1 MIISNIKN
9 DKKIVILRLQQGFF
23 CIFLHFFSRMR
34 DLGLTPWVQC
44 AFRLFPAEFVPCSLF
59 FACGKLCNPGIQ
71 VPSLTHT
78 APPPNAPRVGY
89 GTAHQKQRGRG
100 APTHPP
106 GVAPG
111 ATLHAETR
119 QGKRG
124 GGAVQPMSGGEKV
137 ISRKAKISFSVWSYA
152 CTIAPDV
159 PC

>member
-1 MIISNIKN
+1 MTENC
-9 DKKIVILRLQQGFF
+9 DFALTAGV
-23 CIFLHFFSRMR
+23 FLHFFAFFSRMR

-59 FACGKLCNPGIQ
+59 FACGKLCNPGIR

-78 APPPNAPRVGY
+78 APPLNAPRVWY

-100 APTHPP
+100 APPTAQ

-137 ISRKAKISFSVWSYA
+137 ISSKAKISFSVWS
-152 CTIAPDV
+152 
-159 PC
+159 